1 MTIKHHTWP
10 NGCSHP
16 NSCERH
22 NQCSYTNC
30 RYEFVDIRP
39 AILQLQ
45 KYRAEIERNQ
55 KQATTLKPAA
65 LLAPTSPTIQ
75 AIPAMGLAIE
85 TLYAFAKEG
94 VSIGNVDPMETLS
107 KIAILFGI
115 EDGDVDELL
124 ARYGLES

>member
-1 MTIKHHTWP
+1 
-10 NGCSHP
+10 
-16 NSCERH
+16 
-22 NQCSYTNC
+22 
-30 RYEFVDIRP
+30 
-39 AILQLQ
+39 
-45 KYRAEIERNQ
+45 
-55 KQATTLKPAA
+55 
-65 LLAPTSPTIQ
+65 
-75 AIPAMGLAIE
+75 MGLAIE